1 MKHSE
6 IKDFLDEKTHLY
18 LRPNFISEDPIS
30 VPHQFNKKEDIEI
43 SAFLSATIAW
53 GRRAMILKNAERMM
67 EIMEYNPH
75 DFVLH
80 ASDKEIDK
88 SLNFCHR
95 TFQGIDF
102 QTFILGLR
110 NIYKNHKGLEACFYT
125 KNEDMSEG
133 IANFKKV
140 FFSIKHPIRSEKH
153 ISNPIKALQ
162 QKD

>member
-67 EIMEYNPH
+67 KIMEY
-75 DFVLH
+75 
-80 ASDKEIDK
+80 I
-88 SLNFCHR
+88 
-95 TFQGIDF
+95 I
-102 QTFILGLR
+102 
-110 NIYKNHKGLEACFYT
+110 
-125 KNEDMSEG
+125 
-133 IANFKKV
+133 
-140 FFSIKHPIRSEKH
+140 
-153 ISNPIKALQ
+153 
-162 QKD
+162 